1 MTVTAASGK
10 GKSDALTELRRAD
23 WSRSIVQPI
32 DDARPRVNN
41 GDSKSKPRRQGG
53 GRQKGGDGKGGGW
66 DGKGSGP
73 EQWARG
79 ENWRSE

>member
-1 MTVTAASGK
+1 VTAASGK
-10 GKSDALTELRRAD
+10 GGSNTLKELGRAD
-23 WSRSIVQPI
+23 WSRAPIQPV

-41 GDSKSKPRRQGG
+41 GDSKSKQRRQG

-66 DGKGSGP
+66 DSKG
-73 EQWARG
+73 EQWR